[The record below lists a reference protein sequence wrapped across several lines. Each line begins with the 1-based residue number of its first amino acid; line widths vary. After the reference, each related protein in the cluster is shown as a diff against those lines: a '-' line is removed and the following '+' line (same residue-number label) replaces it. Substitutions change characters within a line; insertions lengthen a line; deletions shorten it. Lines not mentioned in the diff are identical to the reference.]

1 MSSQSP
7 ITIITTTD
15 ETNTKSGLP
24 FGPKLNQKLSVTP
37 EDFSANLKTFIESFN
52 QVIEAQP
59 ETLSKGFYIDEI
71 ELSLSVNASGG
82 IELVGKA
89 EVGIEGGITLRLK
102 RNRA

>member
-1 MSSQSP
+1 MSSQNI

-24 FGPKLNQKLSVTP
+24 FGPKLSQKLSVTS
-37 EDFSANLKTFIESFN
+37 EDLSANLNTFLESFN

-59 ETLSKGFYIDEI
+59 ETLAKGFSIDEI

-82 IELVGKA
+82 IELIGKA
-89 EVGIEGGITLRLK
+89 EAGIEGGITIRLK
-102 RNRA
+102 RNKK